1 MATACL
7 LACALAQSRP
17 AHAAAQ
23 PTLPAPAPRALL
35 VFLAPG
41 GPSAEPALA
50 RARGM
55 SVGIMSASQ
64 GPFTAAQMLLDITQG
79 TRVASSAYKQGHP
92 PLLALRVSGAGGAI
106 EGWAAARRRPRDA
119 PQPLYPG

>member
-1 MATACL
+1 MAMACL
-7 LACALAQSRP
+7 LACALAALAQNRP

-23 PTLPAPAPRALL
+23 STLPATAPHSALL

-79 TRVASSAYKQGHP
+79 ARVASSA
-92 PLLALRVSGAGGAI
+92 
-106 EGWAAARRRPRDA
+106 
-119 PQPLYPG
+119 